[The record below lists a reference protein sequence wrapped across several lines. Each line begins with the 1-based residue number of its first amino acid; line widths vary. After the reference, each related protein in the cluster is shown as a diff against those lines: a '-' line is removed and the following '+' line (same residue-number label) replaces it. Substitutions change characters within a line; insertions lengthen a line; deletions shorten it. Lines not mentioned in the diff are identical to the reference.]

1 MLDLH
6 RCYRGARC
14 AHRES
19 DPDHPSIKR
28 GAPINAAEGLCDAC
42 TRHLRQAI
50 VDMPQDYIDLEAVL
64 GGTRDGLRQLVSG
77 TRDLPVPLSLTIA
90 AVQAELVH
98 EAQCWAESTADVLG
112 VWWDTQAARDSRPG
126 PVLERAA
133 RLLENS
139 VSVLLALRGVVH
151 TGWTDDDEWT
161 TLDRDGLDSADVLL
175 DLHHRVQAVTGQKRL
190 INRISDPCPSCDRVA
205 LQHPDGSDT
214 ITCAVCG
221 NSFTWDEYQRQCTLL
236 ADQHEAV
243 A

>member
-1 MLDLH
+1 MLDFH

-14 AHRES
+14 AHREP
-19 DPDHPSIKR
+19 DPDHPAIKR

-50 VDMPQDYIDLEAVL
+50 VDMPQDYLDLEAVL

-90 AVQAELVH
+90 ALQAELVH
-98 EAQCWAESTADVLG
+98 EAQCWAESTAEVLG
-112 VWWDTQAARDSRPG
+112 VRWDTQAARDSRPG

-133 RLLENS
+133 HLLENS

-151 TGWTDDDEWT
+151 TGWIDGEWT

-175 DLHHRVQAVTGQKRL
+175 GLHHRVESVTGQRRL
-190 INRISDPCPSCDRVA
+190 INRLAAPCPRCDRVA
-205 LQHPDGSDT
+205 LQRPDGSAT
-214 ITCAVCG
+214 ITCGVCR
-221 NSFTWDEYQRQCTLL
+221 NTYTWDEYQRQCTLL
-236 ADQHEAV
+236 ADEHQAI

>member
-14 AHRES
+14 AHREP
-19 DPDHPSIKR
+19 DPDHPTIKR
-28 GAPINAAEGLCDAC
+28 GAPINAAERLCDAC

-50 VDMPQDYIDLEAVL
+50 VDMPQDYLDLEAVL

-126 PVLERAA
+126 AVLERAA
-133 RLLENS
+133 HLLENA

-151 TGWTDDDEWT
+151 TGWTDREWT

-175 DLHHRVQAVTGQKRL
+175 DLHHRVEAVTGQRRL
-190 INRISDPCPSCDRVA
+190 INRLPAPCPRCDRVA
-205 LQHPDGSDT
+205 LQRPDGAAT
-214 ITCAVCG
+214 NTCAACG
-221 NSFTWDEYQRQCTLL
+221 DAFTWDEYQRLCTLV
-236 ADQHEAV
+236 ADRQEV
-243 A
+243 LV